1 MPLKNVFESGVTV
14 KFFLEESL
22 SFKLWLTRRK
32 FYKKVVFDQK
42 GLERKDAGVM
52 TLKETMLVFPFI
64 YFFQLRQVT
73 DNQCDAY
80 SVLMHWAYQ
89 RQYMLYF

>member
-1 MPLKNVFESGVTV
+1 MADK
-14 KFFLEESL
+14 EEV
-22 SFKLWLTRRK
+22 
-32 FYKKVVFDQK
+32 YKKVVFDQK

-73 DNQCDAY
+73 DN
-80 SVLMHWAYQ
+80 
-89 RQYMLYF
+89 